1 MRETIKRQQANS
13 SVENIFSSDNDLL
26 REYRKKDKFLGSSAN
41 LFYCAPTT

>member
-26 REYRKKDKFLGSSAN
+26 REYREMISF
-41 LFYCAPTT
+41 